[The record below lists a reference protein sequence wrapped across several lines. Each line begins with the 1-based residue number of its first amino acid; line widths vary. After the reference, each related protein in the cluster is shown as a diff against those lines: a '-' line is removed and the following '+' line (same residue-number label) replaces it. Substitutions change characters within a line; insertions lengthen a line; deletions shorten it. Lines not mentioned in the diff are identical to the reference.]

1 MMANKDKVDV
11 AVLAVGGVLAAG
23 TAITLYPTVRTS
35 MGFSDEYVK
44 SHNNLSDMDKEEV
57 QDQEDMECFDDED

>member
-23 TAITLYPTVRTS
+23 TAVTLYPAVRQS
-35 MGFSDEYVK
+35 MGFSDDYVK
-44 SHNNLSDMDKEEV
+44 SHNNITDMDKEEV
-57 QDQEDMECFDDED
+57 QDQRDMECFADEP